1 MRTII
6 TAKDSTKSLVE
17 WAKLLHPTPALGG
30 EPREKAMALLET
42 YEAHERGMY
51 AAPFGFMKDMGD
63 GIVVVAIRSAL
74 IMDNILYAYAGCGVV
89 ADSDADEEYMETN
102 NKMRTIL
109 DAL

>member
-1 MRTII
+1 MSAVCT
-6 TAKDSTKSLVE
+6 
-17 WAKLLHPTPALGG
+17 LHHWF
-30 EPREKAMALLET
+30 
-42 YEAHERGMY
+42 YEEIW
-51 AAPFGFMKDMGD
+51 GD

-89 ADSDADEEYMETN
+89 ADSDADEEYIETN

>member
-1 MRTII
+1 
-6 TAKDSTKSLVE
+6 
-17 WAKLLHPTPALGG
+17 
-30 EPREKAMALLET
+30 
-42 YEAHERGMY
+42 
-51 AAPFGFMKDMGD
+51 MKDMGD

-74 IMDNILYAYAGCGVV
+74 IMDNILYAYVGCGVV